1 VVEEQGTTMMHDAGQ
16 NFRENLT
23 SKGVSDNRK
32 ESRQK
37 EEESKIITIRSEILG
52 EEDGQQ

>member
-1 VVEEQGTTMMHDAGQ
+1 MVEEQGTKIMHDAGQ
-16 NFRENLT
+16 VIRENLT

-32 ESRQK
+32 ESRQE
-37 EEESKIITIRSEILG
+37 EEESKIITIRSEILR